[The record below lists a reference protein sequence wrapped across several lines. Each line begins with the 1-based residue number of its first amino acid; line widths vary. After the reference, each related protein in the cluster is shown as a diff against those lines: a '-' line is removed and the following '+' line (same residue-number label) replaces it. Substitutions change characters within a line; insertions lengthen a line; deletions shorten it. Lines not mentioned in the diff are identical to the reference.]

1 MPIRQRALGTPH
13 GVEPWTIFGKIPDT
27 GQILLLRSPAETLDL
42 SMLRMGGF
50 YGIIPMLVETRP
62 WLNG

>member
-13 GVEPWTIFGKIPDT
+13 GVEPWEIFGKIPDT
-27 GQILLLRSPAETLDL
+27 GQISPVRSPAETLAA
-42 SMLRMGGF
+42 SVLRMGGF